1 MKNLLIIFI
10 GLVFG
15 TQLSG
20 QRFGIVDT
28 ELILA
33 KMPDYS
39 QAQKQLDQLSVQWQG
54 EIESLN
60 SETEAL
66 QKAYNA
72 EKVLLTEKLQK
83 ERLAIIAKK
92 EQEALELQR
101 KYFGPDGEIF
111 KKRQELIKPIQ
122 DKIYNAVQEV
132 ARKKKL
138 DVVFNKS
145 SDLVVLY
152 NNKKADISDDVLE
165 KLGF

>member
-1 MKNLLIIFI
+1 MKNLLLLLI

-15 TQLSG
+15 TTLNA

-39 QAQKQLDQLSVQWQG
+39 QAQKQLDQLSQQWQG
-54 EIESLN
+54 EVESLR
-60 SETEAL
+60 SEKEAL
-66 QKAYNA
+66 EKAFNA
-72 EKVLLTEKLQK
+72 EKVLLTEEKK
-83 ERLAIIAKK
+83 AEKMAIINKK
-92 EQEALELQR
+92 EEDALALQR
-101 KYFGPDGEIF
+101 KYFGPEGEIF
-111 KKRQELIKPIQ
+111 KKRRELIRPIQ
-122 DKIYNAVQEV
+122 DKVYNAVQEV

>member
-1 MKNLLIIFI
+1 MKNLLIILI

-15 TQLSG
+15 SQVNA

-39 QAQKQLDQLSVQWQG
+39 QAQKQLDQLSQQWQG
-54 EIESLN
+54 EVESLL
-60 SETEAL
+60 SEKDAL
-66 QKAYNA
+66 EKAFNA
-72 EKVLLTEKLQK
+72 EKVLLTEEK
-83 ERLAIIAKK
+83 KK
-92 EQEALELQR
+92 EKLEVIKTKGEDALTLQR
-101 KYFGPDGEIF
+101 KYFGPEGEIF
-111 KKRQELIKPIQ
+111 KKRRELIRPIQ
-122 DKIYNAVQEV
+122 DKVYNAVQEV

>member
-1 MKNLLIIFI
+1 MKNLLILLI

-15 TQLSG
+15 TTLNA

-39 QAQKQLDQLSVQWQG
+39 QAQKQLDQLSQQWQG
-54 EIESLN
+54 EVESLL
-60 SETEAL
+60 SEKEAL
-66 QKAYNA
+66 EKAYNA
-72 EKVLLTEKLQK
+72 EKVLLTEEKK
-83 ERLAIIAKK
+83 IEKLAIIKKK
-92 EQEALELQR
+92 EEDALALQR

-111 KKRQELIKPIQ
+111 KKRRELIRPIQ
-122 DKIYNAVQEV
+122 DKVYNAVQEV